1 MWLLRKKAV
10 KLVESIK
17 NRWTSE
23 RDGHVTGKTAMSLVL
38 NGFGGVIMLSN

>member
-23 RDGHVTGKTAMSLVL
+23 RGGHVIGKTATSTECL
-38 NGFGGVIMLSN
+38 LSGCVTC

>member
-23 RDGHVTGKTAMSLVL
+23 RGGHVTEKTASGAKTLRALRDVSL
-38 NGFGGVIMLSN
+38 